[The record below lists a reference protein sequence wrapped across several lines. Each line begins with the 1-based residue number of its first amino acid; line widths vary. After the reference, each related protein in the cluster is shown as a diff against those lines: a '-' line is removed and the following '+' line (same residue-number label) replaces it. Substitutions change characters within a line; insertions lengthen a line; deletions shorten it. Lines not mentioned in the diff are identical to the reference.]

1 MSAVVDARKLFG
13 SLQLEARTRR
23 FKTEVA
29 ALERQCSDFVDMFE
43 AVAWA
48 RQHPASAMHFMLA
61 MKDDARDQVLV
72 GRLARILYGRRR
84 AKTENRLTA
93 EAPFPPPVERVEPA
107 EPDSGFGSDIA

>member
-1 MSAVVDARKLFG
+1 MGATAPRVGDAFHVG
-13 SLQLEARTRR
+13 
-23 FKTEVA
+23 
-29 ALERQCSDFVDMFE
+29 DG
-43 AVAWA
+43 
-48 RQHPASAMHFMLA
+48 
-61 MKDDARDQVLV
+61 DDAPDQVLV